1 MKALEAEAH
10 TEYWASPGAV
20 HKEKVAIGFQ
30 DPDDPESVVW
40 FAMHNEVDEWAD
52 AAQDGRGEF
61 YVSGEA
67 VSRVIVQ
74 AVAEGM
80 EAWGRILWHTHVATT
95 GPSAEDVAEF
105 PRGLFDIG
113 MIYHVPS
120 DTTTL
125 YNQDGIISP
134 VSPTELATIA
144 TTED

>member
-1 MKALEAEAH
+1 MRSLEAEAH
-10 TEYWASPGAV
+10 TEYWANPGGV
-20 HKEKVAIGFQ
+20 HMERVAIGFQ
-30 DPDDPESVVW
+30 SPSDPEDVVW
-40 FAMHNEVDEWAD
+40 FAMHNEAD
-52 AAQDGRGEF
+52 PEVARSEGRGEF